1 MRFSIFKLKAMPYK
15 CVLLYRALFCF
26 CCGCWRTRSRL

>member
-1 MRFSIFKLKAMPYK
+1 MPYK